1 MELKKK
7 HSLHAR
13 RDVMPSYVVGRRASL
28 ELLRDETGREKIEK
42 LYIAH
47 GSQGPA
53 IGEILH
59 LVRTNK
65 VPHGEIDRRKFQDL
79 ESREGGGE
87 DSQGVMILLKAQ
99 NYFEIEDVLGPKRT
113 KTTDPLFIALDGI
126 EDPHNMG
133 AIIRTAE
140 AAGADAVLLP
150 MRGAV
155 LTPAVYKSSAGAA
168 THIPIIKYGNLAETL
183 LRLQKEFGF
192 RCYGLASEGEKTI
205 FEANYS
211 GPLCLITGS
220 EDKGLHQLT
229 RKRCDELLTIP
240 LYGKTES
247 LNASVATAVGI
258 FEVVRKRNLNGL

>member
-7 HSLHAR
+7 HSLHMR
-13 RDVMPSYVVGRRASL
+13 RDVIPSYVVGRRAAL
-28 ELLRDETGREKIEK
+28 ELLRDEEGREKIEK

-47 GSQGPA
+47 GAQGPA
-53 IGEILH
+53 VAEILH

-79 ESREGGGE
+79 ESREAGGV

-99 NYFEIEDVLGPKRT
+99 NYAEIEDVLGEKRT
-113 KTTDPLFIALDGI
+113 KTSLPLFIALDGI

-140 AAGADAVLLP
+140 AAGADAVLIP
-150 MRGAV
+150 KRGAV
-155 LTPAVYKSSAGAA
+155 LTPAVYKASAGAA

-183 LRLQKEFGF
+183 SRLQKEFAF
-192 RCYGLASEGEKTI
+192 ACYGLAGEGEKTI

-211 GPLCLITGS
+211 VSVCLVIGS

-229 RKRCDELLTIP
+229 RKRCDALLTIP

-247 LNASVATAVGI
+247 LNASVAGAVAI
-258 FEVVRKRNLNGL
+258 FEVVRQRNVA

>member
-7 HSLHAR
+7 HSLHAHS
-13 RDVMPSYVVGRRASL
+13 DVIPSYVVGRRAAL
-28 ELLRDETGREKIEK
+28 ELLRDEEGREKIEK

-47 GSQGPA
+47 GSQGAA

-59 LVRTNK
+59 FVRTNK

-79 ESREGGGE
+79 ESREGGGV

-99 NYFEIEDVLGPKRT
+99 NYAEIEDVLGEKRT
-113 KTTDPLFIALDGI
+113 KTSPPLFIAL
-126 EDPHNMG
+126 
-133 AIIRTAE
+133 IRTAE
-140 AAGADAVLLP
+140 AAGADAVLIP
-150 MRGAV
+150 KRGAV
-155 LTPAVYKSSAGAA
+155 LTPAVYKASAGAA

-183 LRLQKEFGF
+183 SRLQKEFAF
-192 RCYGLASEGEKTI
+192 ACYGLAGEGEKTI

-211 GPLCLITGS
+211 GSVCLVIGS

-229 RKRCDELLTIP
+229 RKRCDTLLTIP

-247 LNASVATAVGI
+247 LNASVAAAVAI
-258 FEVVRKRNLNGL
+258 FEVIRQRKSAEFS

>member
-1 MELKKK
+1 MEIKKK
-7 HSLHAR
+7 HHLHER
-13 RDVMPSYVVGRRASL
+13 RDVMPNYVVGRRAAL
-28 ELLRDETGREKIEK
+28 ELLHDEEGRAKIEK

-47 GSQGPA
+47 GSQGAA

-65 VPHGEIDRRKFQDL
+65 VPHGEIDRRKFEDL
-79 ESREGGGE
+79 ERREAQGV
-87 DSQGVMILLKAQ
+87 DSQGVMVLLKAQ
-99 NYFEIEDVLGPKRT
+99 NYFEIEDVLGEKRT
-113 KTTDPLFIALDGI
+113 KTTSPLFIALDGI

-133 AIIRTAE
+133 AIIRTSE

-155 LTPAVYKSSAGAA
+155 LTPAVYKASAGAA

-183 LRLQKEFGF
+183 SRLQKEFF
-192 RCYGLASEGEKTI
+192 FTCYGLAGEGDKTI
-205 FEANYS
+205 FEAEYS
-211 GPLCLITGS
+211 NPLCLVIGS

-229 RKRCDELLTIP
+229 RKRCDAILKIP

-247 LNASVATAVGI
+247 LNASVAAAVAI
-258 FEVVRKRNLNGL
+258 FEVVRKRSTQ

>member
-1 MELKKK
+1 MELRKK

-13 RDVMPSYVVGRRASL
+13 RDVIPSYVVGRRAAL
-28 ELLRDETGREKIEK
+28 ELLRDEIGREKIEK

-53 IGEILH
+53 IAEILH

-65 VPHGEIDRRKFQDL
+65 VPHGEIDRRKYQDL
-79 ESREGGGE
+79 ESREGEGV

-99 NYFEIEDVLGPKRT
+99 DYAEIEDVLGEKRT
-113 KTTDPLFIALDGI
+113 RTTAPLFIALDGI

-133 AIIRTAE
+133 AIIRTSE
-140 AAGADAVLLP
+140 AAGADAVLIP
-150 MRGAV
+150 KRGAV
-155 LTPAVYKSSAGAA
+155 LTPAVYKASAGAA

-183 LRLQKEFGF
+183 ARLQKEFAF
-192 RCYGLASEGEKTI
+192 ACYGLAGEGEGTI
-205 FEANYS
+205 FDAKYV
-211 GPLCLITGS
+211 GATCLVIGS

-229 RKRCDELLTIP
+229 RKRCDGLIKIP

-247 LNASVATAVGI
+247 LNASVAAAIAI
-258 FEVVRKRNLNGL
+258 FEVVRQRNGS

>member
-13 RDVMPSYVVGRRASL
+13 RDTIPSYVVGRRAAL
-28 ELLRDETGREKIEK
+28 ELLRDEEGRAKIEK

-47 GSQGPA
+47 GSQGA
-53 IGEILH
+53 AVGEILH

-79 ESREGGGE
+79 ESREAGGV
-87 DSQGVMILLKAQ
+87 DSQGVMILLRAQ
-99 NYFEIEDVLGPKRT
+99 DYAEIEDVLGERRT
-113 KTTDPLFIALDGI
+113 KTTQPLFIALDGI

-140 AAGADAVLLP
+140 AAGADAVLMP
-150 MRGAV
+150 QRGAV
-155 LTPAVYKSSAGAA
+155 LTPAVYKASAGAA
-168 THIPIIKYGNLAETL
+168 THIPIIKYGNLSETL

-192 RCYGLASEGEKTI
+192 FCYGLAGEGEKTI
-205 FEANYS
+205 FEAQYS
-211 GPLCLITGS
+211 APVCLVIGS

-247 LNASVATAVGI
+247 LNASVAAAIAI
-258 FEVVRKRNLNGL
+258 FEVVRNRGMAI

>member
-7 HSLHAR
+7 HSIHAR
-13 RDVMPSYVVGRRASL
+13 REVVPSYVVGRRAAL
-28 ELLRDETGREKIEK
+28 EFLREEEGRDKIEK

-53 IGEILH
+53 IAEILH

-65 VPHGEIDRRKFQDL
+65 VSHGEIDRRKFQDL
-79 ESREGGGE
+79 ESREAGGV
-87 DSQGVMILLKAQ
+87 DTQGVMILLKAQ
-99 NYFEIEDVLGPKRT
+99 NYAEIEDVLGEKRS
-113 KTTDPLFIALDGI
+113 KTTSPLFIALDGI

-140 AAGADAVLLP
+140 AAGADAVLIP
-150 MRGAV
+150 KRGAV
-155 LTPAVYKSSAGAA
+155 LTPAVYKASAGAA

-183 LRLQKEFGF
+183 SRLQKEFAF
-192 RCYGLASEGEKTI
+192 LCYGLAGEAEKTI

-211 GPLCLITGS
+211 GSLCLIIGS

-229 RKRCDELLTIP
+229 RKRCNELITIP

-247 LNASVATAVGI
+247 LNASVAAAVAI
-258 FEVVRKRNLNGL
+258 FEVIRQRKN

>member
-13 RDVMPSYVVGRRASL
+13 RDVIPSYVVGRRAAL
-28 ELLRDETGREKIEK
+28 ELLREEEGREKIEK

-53 IGEILH
+53 IAEILH

-79 ESREGGGE
+79 ESREGGGV

-99 NYFEIEDVLGPKRT
+99 NYAEIEDVLGEKRV
-113 KTTDPLFIALDGI
+113 KTSSPLFIALDGI

-140 AAGADAVLLP
+140 AAGADAVLIP
-150 MRGAV
+150 KRGAV
-155 LTPAVYKSSAGAA
+155 LTPAVYKASAGAA

-183 LRLQKEFGF
+183 SRLQKEFAF
-192 RCYGLASEGEKTI
+192 ACYGLAGEGEKTI
-205 FEANYS
+205 FEAGYS
-211 GPLCLITGS
+211 GAVCLIIGS

-229 RKRCDELLTIP
+229 RKRCDALLTIP

-247 LNASVATAVGI
+247 LNASVAAAVAI
-258 FEVVRKRNLNGL
+258 FEVVRQRNPD

>member
-7 HSLHAR
+7 HSLHSR
-13 RDVMPSYVVGRRASL
+13 RDVIPSYVVGRRAAL
-28 ELLRDETGREKIEK
+28 ELLRDEEGREKIEK

-47 GSQGPA
+47 GSQGTA

-59 LVRTNK
+59 AVRTNK

-79 ESREGGGE
+79 ESREADGV
-87 DSQGVMILLKAQ
+87 DSQGVMVLLKAQ
-99 NYFEIEDVLGPKRT
+99 NYADIEDVLGEKRT
-113 KTTDPLFIALDGI
+113 KTAPPLFIALDGI

-133 AIIRTAE
+133 AIIRSAE
-140 AAGADAVLLP
+140 AAGADAVLMP
-150 MRGAV
+150 KRGAV
-155 LTPAVYKSSAGAA
+155 LTPAVYKASAGAA

-192 RCYGLASEGEKTI
+192 ICYGLAGEGEKTI
-205 FEANYS
+205 FEADYS
-211 GPLCLITGS
+211 GSICLVTGS

-229 RKRCDELLTIP
+229 CKRCDALLTIP

-247 LNASVATAVGI
+247 LNASVATAVAI
-258 FEVVRKRNLNGL
+258 FEVARQRNSKS